1 MFSANIFTLYPESFP
16 SVLGQ
21 GLYQKAKEKGIWS
34 LNIVNI
40 RDYADN
46 KHHTVDDTPFGGGN
60 GMVIRADVID
70 QSLEK
75 NKNSFPTYYLS
86 PRGKVFQQEDAEKF
100 SKLDGINL
108 ICGHFEGIDQR
119 LLDYR
124 NIEEISVG
132 DYVLS
137 GGESA
142 SIVLLDSVLRLL
154 PGVIGNQE
162 SLTEES
168 FSKNLLEYPHYT
180 QPREWKGLKV
190 PDVLLSG
197 NHAEIKNW
205 RLEQSK
211 GITQRRRPDLW
222 RKFGTKN

>member
-108 ICGHFEGIDQR
+108 ICGHFEGVDQR